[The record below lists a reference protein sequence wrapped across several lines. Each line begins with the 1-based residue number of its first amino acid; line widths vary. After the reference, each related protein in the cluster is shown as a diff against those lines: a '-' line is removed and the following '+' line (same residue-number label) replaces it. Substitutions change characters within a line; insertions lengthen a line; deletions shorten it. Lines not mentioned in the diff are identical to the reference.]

1 MSLAEEPNFLSL
13 DTIEI
18 YDPQAI
24 HGLGETMTHRS
35 GAVAA
40 LVGEGLCYRRRL

>member
-1 MSLAEEPNFLSL
+1 MNFLSL

-18 YDPQAI
+18 YDPQSDTWSW
-24 HGLGETMTHRS
+24 GDVTHRS